1 MFPAFVYIFSLLDL
15 SLVALCL
22 FFGFVIFIDETVA
35 DIAEEYFLP
44 EYNMSREAKYDFLEK
59 NHQLDNIFTP
69 RDNRN
74 YSYQAYQFG
83 YPKNNYD
90 EALKSS
96 DNDE

>member
-1 MFPAFVYIFSLLDL
+1 MSYLSHGIIFNSTTKSPYEPLNQ
-15 SLVALCL
+15 
-22 FFGFVIFIDETVA
+22 IFIDDTVT
-35 DIAEEYFLP
+35 DILEEYFLP
-44 EYNMSREAKYDFLEK
+44 EYEMSREAKYDFLEK

-69 RDNRN
+69 RDNGN